1 MATKEV
7 MIVTPEDIKTHIAL
21 TASMADTLNWM
32 VANAGVEMDE
42 GAEADFVA
50 QRKLRDGEIR
60 DLNELRAWCEKTAAF
75 LKEITKHTYNVGSD
89 DDLPANVSWSKQSYT
104 YEWDG
109 ETRASGIAH
118 GLAESGLLDI
128 DHALDSVSVTAM
140 AKAAGVTVEKLMD
153 IYPERIVAK
162 PKERVLKIK

>member
-1 MATKEV
+1 MAKEA
-7 MIVTPEDIKTHIAL
+7 MIVTPEDIASNIAL
-21 TASMADTLNWM
+21 TAAMADTLKWL
-32 VANAGVEMDE
+32 VAHAGLEMDE
-42 GAEADFVA
+42 GAKADFVA

-60 DLNELRAWCEKTAAF
+60 DLNELRAWCEKAAACI
-75 LKEITKHTYNVGSD
+75 KEVTKHAYNIGD
-89 DDLPANVSWSKQSYT
+89 PEDLPANVSWQKQSYT

-128 DHALDSVSVTAM
+128 DNALDTVSVTAM
-140 AKAAGVTVEKLMD
+140 AKAAGVTVEKLME
-153 IYPERIVAK
+153 IYPGRIVAK

>member
-1 MATKEV
+1 MAKEV
-7 MIVTPEDIKTHIAL
+7 MIVTPEDIASNIAL
-21 TASMADTLNWM
+21 TAAMADTLKWL
-32 VANAGVEMDE
+32 VAHAGVEMDE
-42 GAEADFVA
+42 EAQADFVA

-60 DLNELRAWCEKTAAF
+60 DLNELRAWCEKTAACI
-75 LKEITKHTYNVGSD
+75 KEVTKHAYNIGD
-89 DDLPANVSWSKQSYT
+89 PEDLPANVAWQKQIYT

-128 DHALDSVSVTAM
+128 DNALDSVSVTAM
-140 AKAAGVTVEKLMD
+140 AKAAGVTVEKLME
-153 IYPERIVAK
+153 IYPERIVGK

>member
-1 MATKEV
+1 MAKEV
-7 MIVTPEDIKTHIAL
+7 MIVTPEEIASNIAL
-21 TASMADTLNWM
+21 TAAMADTLKWL
-32 VANAGVEMDE
+32 VAHAGVEMDE
-42 GAEADFVA
+42 DAQADFVA

-60 DLNELRAWCEKTAAF
+60 DLNELRAWCEKTAACI
-75 LKEITKHTYNVGSD
+75 KEVTKHAYNIGD
-89 DDLPANVSWSKQSYT
+89 PEDLPANVVWQKQSYT

-128 DHALDSVSVTAM
+128 DNALDSVSVTAM
-140 AKAAGVTVEKLMD
+140 AKAAGVTVEKLME